1 MPIMTDILDETL
13 EDLRNRLPQ
22 VTAVH
27 VVSEE
32 GFPISSLTA
41 RGDNTDYVTAASL
54 FGSVSSMAAS
64 SLEETNQA
72 PLRQITLEGENGVT
86 MITQLP
92 NSQTLTVIAG
102 PGLRLGILFSEVK
115 RTALKLA
122 QILDGDV

>member
-1 MPIMTDILDETL
+1 MPIVTDILDETL

-32 GFPISSLTA
+32 GFPISSLTS
-41 RGDNTDYVTAASL
+41 REDNTDFVTAASL

-64 SLEETNQA
+64 SLEETKQA

-102 PGLRLGILFSEVK
+102 PGVRLGILFSEVK